1 MTPDYVKLNKSDDA
15 IDVWFYNENEE
26 ELYQIVREK
35 ADEIEWA

>member
-1 MTPDYVKLNKSDDA
+1 MTPDYVKLNKSDDT

-35 ADEIEWA
+35 ADEIEWD

>member
-1 MTPDYVKLNKSDDA
+1 MTPDYVKPNKSDDT

-35 ADEIEWA
+35 ADEIEWD

>member
-1 MTPDYVKLNKSDDA
+1 MTPDYVKLNKSDDT